1 MIPNDDHKRLFL
13 DMQEHPE
20 NYSDE
25 QLEAMMDDLDSEL
38 DAQAAWERFE
48 QTMGPAVKPSHR
60 WLRVA
65 AIFVG
70 FLFLA
75 GIAVAAWMSLTPN
88 TPPNGETSRDAQ
100 SVEVAKP
107 IQHDEMPVA
116 FDNVPLDSILAVVSA
131 HYGKAV
137 SFRNADLRGM
147 KLIMTWQPDASLAD
161 FLDRLNAFD
170 GLSLSL
176 QSDTIVVE
184 EESTDEE

>member
-1 MIPNDDHKRLFL
+1 
-13 DMQEHPE
+13 
-20 NYSDE
+20 
-25 QLEAMMDDLDSEL
+25 
-38 DAQAAWERFE
+38 
-48 QTMGPAVKPSHR
+48 
-60 WLRVA
+60 
-65 AIFVG
+65 
-70 FLFLA
+70 
-75 GIAVAAWMSLTPN
+75 MSLTPN
-88 TPPNGETSRDAQ
+88 TPPSGEPSQDAQ
-100 SVEVAKP
+100 SMEVATP
-107 IQHDEMPVA
+107 TQHDEMPVA

-170 GLSLSL
+170 GLRLSL

>member
-1 MIPNDDHKRLFL
+1 
-13 DMQEHPE
+13 
-20 NYSDE
+20 
-25 QLEAMMDDLDSEL
+25 
-38 DAQAAWERFE
+38 
-48 QTMGPAVKPSHR
+48 
-60 WLRVA
+60 VA
-65 AIFVG
+65 
-70 FLFLA
+70 
-75 GIAVAAWMSLTPN
+75 TP
-88 TPPNGETSRDAQ
+88 T
-100 SVEVAKP
+100 
-107 IQHDEMPVA
+107 QHDELPVA

>member
-13 DMQEHPE
+13 DMQKHPE

-25 QLEAMMDDLDSEL
+25 QLEAMMDDLDSDL

-48 QTMGPAVKPSHR
+48 QTIGPAVKPSHR
-60 WLRVA
+60 WLRIA

-70 FLFLA
+70 SLFLA
-75 GIAVAAWMSLTPN
+75 GFAVAAWMSLTPN
-88 TPPNGETSRDAQ
+88 TPPNSETSQDAQ
-100 SVEVAKP
+100 SMEVATP
-107 IQHDEMPVA
+107 TQHDEMPVA

-161 FLDRLNAFD
+161 FLDRLNA
-170 GLSLSL
+170 L

-184 EESTDEE
+184 EETTDEE

>member
-1 MIPNDDHKRLFL
+1 MIPSDEQRRLFL

-38 DAQAAWERFE
+38 DAQAAWKRFE
-48 QTMGPAVKPSHR
+48 QTMGLAVKPSHR

-70 FLFLA
+70 SLFLA

-88 TPPNGETSRDAQ
+88 TPPSGEPSQDAQ
-100 SVEVAKP
+100 SMEVATP
-107 IQHDEMPVA
+107 TQHDEMPVA

-147 KLIMTWQPDASLAD
+147 KLIMTWQPAASLAD

-176 QSDTIVVE
+176 HSDTIVVE
-184 EESTDEE
+184 EEMKEEE

>member
-1 MIPNDDHKRLFL
+1 MIPSDDIKRLFL

-25 QLEAMMDDLDSEL
+25 QLEAMMDDLDSDL
-38 DAQAAWERFE
+38 DAQAAWKRFE
-48 QTMGPAVKPSHR
+48 QTISPAVKPSHR
-60 WLRVA
+60 WLRIA

-70 FLFLA
+70 TLFLV

-88 TPPNGETSRDAQ
+88 SFPKGERSECAQ
-100 SVEVAKP
+100 SVEMATP
-107 IQHDEMPVA
+107 IRNEEAPVA
-116 FDNVPLDSILAVVSA
+116 FDNVPLDSILTVVSA
-131 HYGKAV
+131 YYGKAV

-147 KLIMTWQPDASLAD
+147 KLIMMWQPAAPLAD

-184 EESTDEE
+184 EEKTEDE

>member
-1 MIPNDDHKRLFL
+1 MIPSDEQRRLFL

-38 DAQAAWERFE
+38 DAQAAWKRFE
-48 QTMGPAVKPSHR
+48 QTQGLAVKPSHR

-70 FLFLA
+70 ALFLA
-75 GIAVAAWMSLTPN
+75 GIAVAAWMSLSPHSTLK
-88 TPPNGETSRDAQ
+88 GERSECTQ
-100 SVEVAKP
+100 SVEMATP
-107 IQHDEMPVA
+107 IQNEEIPVA

-184 EESTDEE
+184 EETTDEE

>member
-1 MIPNDDHKRLFL
+1 MIPIDDHKRLFL

-25 QLEAMMDDLDSEL
+25 QLEAMMDDLDSDL

-60 WLRVA
+60 WLRIA

-70 FLFLA
+70 SLFLA
-75 GIAVAAWMSLTPN
+75 GIAVAAWMSLTP
-88 TPPNGETSRDAQ
+88 
-100 SVEVAKP
+100 EVATP
-107 IQHDEMPVA
+107 AQHDEMPVA

>member
-48 QTMGPAVKPSHR
+48 QTMGPAVKPTHR

-88 TPPNGETSRDAQ
+88 TPPSGETSRDAQ
-100 SVEVAKP
+100 SVEVATP
-107 IQHDEMPVA
+107 TQHDEMPVA

-184 EESTDEE
+184 EETTDEE